1 MQPVNTHLYL
11 ASQSPRRRALLESV
25 GITPIVLAPDPSVDA
40 EALETPIPNEAPL
53 DYVARVARLKRDQAL
68 ERLRKT
74 SSSMLKPRPHDL
86 ILSADT
92 TVALGNEILGKPATT
107 QHAKEMLE
115 KLAATTHQ
123 VHTCVSAIRFD
134 RTVEH
139 TVTVSS
145 QVTFAPLSAQWI
157 DAYVASGEPMDKAGA
172 YGIQGIAGSMIPHIA
187 GSYTGI
193 MGLPLYETLQLIRSF
208 DHGKPATHRT
218 D

>member
-25 GITPIVLAPDPSVDA
+25 GMTPIVLAPDPSVDA
-40 EALETPIPNEAPL
+40 EALEMPLPNEAPL
-53 DYVARVARLKRDQAL
+53 VYVARVARLKRDQAL

-92 TVALGNEILGKPATT
+92 TVAMGNEILGKPADT
-107 QHAKEMLE
+107 QHAKDMLE

-134 RTVEH
+134 RTLEH

>member
-1 MQPVNTHLYL
+1 M
-11 ASQSPRRRALLESV
+11 
-25 GITPIVLAPDPSVDA
+25 
-40 EALETPIPNEAPL
+40 
-53 DYVARVARLKRDQAL
+53 
-68 ERLRKT
+68 
-74 SSSMLKPRPHDL
+74 
-86 ILSADT
+86 
-92 TVALGNEILGKPATT
+92 
-107 QHAKEMLE
+107 
-115 KLAATTHQ
+115 
-123 VHTCVSAIRFD
+123 
-134 RTVEH
+134 
-139 TVTVSS
+139 SS